1 MKKNVVKINEN
12 TLRKIVA
19 ESVKKVLKEEDL
31 YPNGYEIRN
40 LVSAWMDRDEES
52 MVTML
57 KNMSEVCK
65 KEFESIT
72 GTTVDE
78 MLNRWFS
85 FRNVMVSLANRYN
98 DDDEFGHKE
107 KNPYL

>member
-1 MKKNVVKINEN
+1 MGKNRIKMNEIQ
-12 TLRKIVA
+12 LRKVIR
-19 ESVKKVLKEEDL
+19 ESVKKVLKEGGL

-40 LVSAWMDRDEES
+40 LTSAWMDGDEES

-72 GTTVDE
+72 GTTVEE
-78 MLNRWFS
+78 MLNHWFS
-85 FRNVMVSLANRYN
+85 FRNVMVSLANRYY
-98 DDDEFGHKE
+98 DDDEFGYKE
-107 KNPYL
+107 RNPYL